1 MQAQIAS
8 VDSDFGDVSIC
19 SIGFKLQKAKLDHSR
34 IFKHFVD
41 SQLLRDLSRCIK
53 KGTRLGLP
61 SPSKVVVTSA
71 RVNHVMKLEKFL
83 MRQNQP
89 RIRLLDSPSSPREWM
104 SFAKLVGRIG
114 VKPVIAM
121 EVESSVIES
130 REYVGGVIH
139 VPSHYSLHKEEPSI
153 NTERK
158 KIGIFW
164 PVGRNYSPETVH
176 ILLQK
181 TRLLS
186 PIVKLPGGLDMNKF
200 KSAYPTITFVPPGI
214 SNFEFREFLSHI
226 KVALLAHENYV
237 KQSSGYAGYFLAN
250 SVPILTS
257 KTNSFFTELK
267 KFGQLHAIE
276 NHEDDLSD
284 FLVFLKDKPLSIYNN
299 SYNNFTIESW
309 KSFLL

>member
-1 MQAQIAS
+1 MQAQIVS

-19 SIGFKLQKAKLDHSR
+19 SIGFKMQKAKLDHSR

-61 SPSKVVVTSA
+61 SPSKVVITSA
-71 RVNHVMKLEKFL
+71 RVNHIMKLEKFL

-89 RIRLLDSPSSPREWM
+89 RIRLLDSPSSSREWM

-114 VKPVIAM
+114 VKPIIAM

-130 REYVGGVIH
+130 REYLGGVIH
-139 VPSHYSLHKEEPSI
+139 VPSHYSLHKEEFYI
-153 NTERK
+153 NTEREK
-158 KIGIFW
+158 VGIFW
-164 PVGRNYSPETVH
+164 PVGRSYSPETVH
-176 ILLQK
+176 KLLQK
-181 TRLLS
+181 TRFLD
-186 PIVKLPGGLDMNKF
+186 PIVKLPGSLDINAF

-250 SVPILTS
+250 GVPILTS

-276 NHEDDLSD
+276 SHEDDLSD
-284 FLVFLKDKPLSIYNN
+284 FLVFLKNKSLSLN
-299 SYNNFTIESW
+299 SNYYINFTIESW